1 MVGAQGQLQA
11 RCSGITLGG
20 SRDHMRCWGST
31 HLYCLWGPF
40 GFGSGLGPH
49 SAASGTLPASASA
62 QRGGGRGL
70 ACMVPRAPGPLM
82 PSVVPA
88 RFPRKRQKRRHCLWL
103 ARLTAEDGI
112 PGAWAPAQGL
122 GSSRPAGLGGDR
134 EQSGANVPKGGN
146 HFRSIVLYQ
155 KSSLGL
161 LLFLKRGLSH
171 GRDSCINHGC
181 HLLFWLWPWLPE
193 PGEV

>member
-1 MVGAQGQLQA
+1 ML
-11 RCSGITLGG
+11 
-20 SRDHMRCWGST
+20 RDHSWGLERSYEV
-31 HLYCLWGPF
+31 LGINSPVLSVGPF
-40 GFGSGLGPH
+40 WFWFWFG
-49 SAASGTLPASASA
+49 ATLCSFRDTPSLSLSPAW
-62 QRGGGRGL
+62 GGGGL

-134 EQSGANVPKGGN
+134 EQSGANVPKGDN